1 MDYPPEVSDE
11 DARGPGQALRQAGRE
26 AAVEGLLYGD
36 FADSGGL
43 AGARALSALRA
54 EVEAGGKRPERAF
67 RTSRLVRA
75 IRGGDHAEQAAG
87 KPASSARAPA
97 ASPSGSATRSPIWR
111 RAMRRAHPATLAS
124 AAVAAMLV
132 VAVAAVLLFGTAP
145 PDERTA
151 TVISFNG
158 AVAIVTGSERHPAS
172 RNDLLAPGSLLV
184 TGAMSSARLRYD
196 DGTVLD
202 VTANARLGNLE
213 GALAQGGQ
221 RAQGAQK
228 ALRLEAGTV
237 HAEVAHQPE
246 GRPLIIAT
254 ADAEALVLGT
264 RLILDTKTSDTRLS
278 VEKGLVRL
286 VRTADRRS
294 VEVPAGKR
302 VVAEETGALI
312 VQDSPTPPPP
322 VERSSSPVHDGG
334 GSGLTGD
341 YFNGIELSE
350 RVLTRIDPVIDFD
363 WGFESAPVSVLHSE
377 FYSVRWHG
385 EIEPRFSEDYLVST
399 LSDDGVRLWID
410 GKLLIDNWF
419 EHPELAQ
426 SAHVE
431 LSAGRRYAIVLEYCE
446 WKRYALVHLY
456 WQSRHQA
463 REVVPRCQLYPADPA
478 PALTK

>member
-1 MDYPPEVSDE
+1 MSDAADAPDETHAPPLSLRASGRLRACAGLIFTEFGEASSVSAAAALERLRRGAEADHPFAGI
-11 DARGPGQALRQAGRE
+11 DA
-26 AAVEGLLYGD
+26 
-36 FADSGGL
+36 L
-43 AGARALSALRA
+43 AGAEGAATANRSSSSCLPTTQRRRACRRIMNWRKVPLWTALS
-54 EVEAGGKRPERAF
+54 
-67 RTSRLVRA
+67 
-75 IRGGDHAEQAAG
+75 
-87 KPASSARAPA
+87 
-97 ASPSGSATRSPIWR
+97 GS
-111 RAMRRAHPATLAS
+111 
-124 AAVAAMLV
+124 VAAMMVL
-132 VAVAAVLLFGTAP
+132 AVLVALYKGSVRPGEQAM
-145 PDERTA
+145 E
-151 TVISFNG
+151 ILLLSG
-158 AVAIVTGSERHPAS
+158 AVSVITGQEQHPAS
-172 RNDLLAPGSLLV
+172 RNEILAPGSQLV
-184 TGAMSSARLRYD
+184 TGAMSSARLRYA

-213 GALAQGGQ
+213 RVAAL
-221 RAQGAQK
+221 GAQK

-264 RLILDTKTSDTRLS
+264 RLILDTKTSDTQLS

-286 VRTADRRS
+286 VRTADRLS

-322 VERSSSPVHDGG
+322 VERSSSPVHDGS

-341 YFNGIELSE
+341 YFNGIELAE
-350 RVLTRIDPVIDFD
+350 RVLTRIDPEISFD
-363 WGFESAPVSVLHSE
+363 WGFESAPLPALHSE

-410 GKLLIDNWF
+410 GTLLIDNWF

-426 SAHVE
+426 SAHIA
-431 LSAGRRYAIVLEYCE
+431 LSAGHRHAIVLEYCE
-446 WKRYALVHLY
+446 WKRYALVHLF

-463 REVVPRCQLYPADPA
+463 REVVPRCQLYPEPA
-478 PALTK
+478 PVEASIPAGSAP